1 MRRGPDLRMNVPLI
15 ILWLPELH
23 EYAGLSIAVYKM
35 TFLQNFFEAMQSL
48 RMNVLR
54 TLLTMLGIIIGVA
67 ALITMLS
74 VGSGAQATIMRQID
88 TLGAN
93 LLMVIPRA
101 EHNANGASV
110 GRVRPTQLTLYD
122 VETLRTTIPEL
133 ISAAPAL
140 QGQVRLVY
148 NNRNWSTGLNGTTA
162 EYFFI
167 RDWSLA
173 GGREFSR
180 REETGAGKVAIIGAT
195 VAERLFGEEDPIGQE
210 VRILNASMQIIG
222 VLTEKGQS
230 GSGKDQDDIVFVPYK
245 TALLRLGAD
254 SRRIAPD
261 SVSYILAKAASNE
274 SVAAAKIAMD
284 TALRQQHRIADGAD
298 AGFRVVDPVAT
309 MTAQRGSARTIA
321 WLLAAIAS
329 ISLIVGGISIMNIML
344 VSVTE
349 RTREIGL
356 RLALGARRRDI
367 SRLFL
372 AEALLICSLGGMIG
386 VTTGVGSSWL
396 IAKLL
401 NWPILISPSTV
412 LFALIS
418 SAAIG
423 LFFGYF
429 PARKAAGLL
438 PAIALRTE

>member
-1 MRRGPDLRMNVPLI
+1 
-15 ILWLPELH
+15 
-23 EYAGLSIAVYKM
+23 
-35 TFLQNFFEAMQSL
+35 MQSL

-54 TLLTMLGIIIGVA
+54 TLLTMLGMIIGVA

-101 EHNANGASV
+101 ERDVNGSTGG

-122 VETLRTTIPEL
+122 VEMMRTTIPEV
-133 ISAAPAL
+133 IAAAPAL
-140 QGQVRLVY
+140 QGQVRLIY
-148 NNRNWSTGLNGTTA
+148 NNRNWATGLNGTTA
-162 EYFFI
+162 DYFFI
-167 RDWSLA
+167 RDWLLQA
-173 GGREFSR
+173 GRNFSR
-180 REETGAGKVAIIGAT
+180 REEEGAGKVAIIGAT
-195 VAERLFGEEDPIGQE
+195 VAERLFGQEDPIGRE
-210 VRILNASMQIIG
+210 VRVLNAPMQIIG

-254 SRRIAPD
+254 SRKIAPD

-274 SVAAAKIAMD
+274 VVSSAKVAID
-284 TALRQQHRIADGAD
+284 TSLRQQHRIASDVD
-298 AGFRVVDPVAT
+298 AGFRVVDPVAA
-309 MTAQRGSARTIA
+309 MLAQRGSARTIA

-356 RLALGARRRDI
+356 RLSLGARRRDI

-372 AEALLICSLGGMIG
+372 AEALLICSVGGMIG
-386 VTTGVGSSWL
+386 VASGIGSSWL
-396 IAKLL
+396 IASVLD
-401 NWPILISPSTV
+401 WPTLILPSTV
-412 LFALIS
+412 LFALMS

-438 PAIALRTE
+438 PAVALRSE